1 MNQPAFSEI
10 ILISI
15 ALGFDAFSVALASGA
30 QGFKPRRIFRLAWH
44 FGLFQFLMPLLGWG
58 IGEYIA
64 RWIGSY
70 GDWLV
75 FLILVFIGSKM
86 LWEGFKPIPE
96 DIPDL
101 SRGWTMISLSVVTSL
116 DAFGVGLG
124 FGLLNYAILNPA
136 IIIGLTCIIMTV
148 IGLYLGVKL
157 YDKLGHRAIILGGVI
172 LIGIGIKSL
181 F

>member
-1 MNQPAFSEI
+1 MIKPAFSEI
-10 ILISI
+10 LLISI

-44 FGLFQFLMPLLGWG
+44 FGLFQFLMPVLGWG
-58 IGEYIA
+58 IGDYIA
-64 RWIGSY
+64 RWIGPY
-70 GDWLV
+70 GNWLV
-75 FLILVFIGSKM
+75 FIILLLIGGKM
-86 LWEGFKPIPE
+86 LWEGFKPKPE
-96 DIPDL
+96 NIPDL

-116 DAFGVGLG
+116 DAFGIGFG
-124 FGLLNYAILNPA
+124 FGLLDYEILNPA
-136 IIIGLTCIIMTV
+136 IVIGLTCIVMTI

-181 F
+181 Y